1 MAAARIRQA
10 GRHDLIGVHD
20 VGVEA
25 SRALGEPVF
34 TLAQQ
39 REFWERTGFDPG
51 KDAWVATD
59 EETVL
64 GFGEL
69 HTSQDVLVRTRPGTD
84 GGLHH
89 ALLETLEAAARA
101 RGMEFV
107 AANLP
112 DIDTAAVSAY
122 ETAGYA
128 KSREVWR
135 MWVEHTEEPP
145 APALPEG
152 VTIRPYTS
160 DDGDAVHELLD
171 AAYTGW
177 DDDYVPIPHR
187 EWLSFMTDHGDFD
200 PGCWFLAESDHRL
213 VGVCLNWRDGW
224 VKDLAVHPN
233 WRRRGLGEALLR
245 HAFRELWQ
253 NGVRRIGLKVDSNNG
268 TGAPRLYERLGFVT
282 DRRYPM
288 FLKRL

>member
-10 GRHDLIGVHD
+10 SRHDLISVHD
-20 VGVEA
+20 VVVEA
-25 SRALGEPVF
+25 SRVLGEYVN

-39 REFWERTGFDPG
+39 REHWERDGFDPAR
-51 KDAWVATD
+51 DAWVATD
-59 EETVL
+59 AETVL

-84 GGLHH
+84 GLHH
-89 ALLETLEAAARA
+89 ALLETLEQAARA

-107 AANLP
+107 AATVP
-112 DIDTAAVSAY
+112 DIDATAVSAY

-128 KSREVWR
+128 KGRVIWR
-135 MWVEHTEEPP
+135 MWVEHTDEPP
-145 APALPEG
+145 APTLPDG
-152 VTIRPYTS
+152 VTIRPYT
-160 DDGDAVHELLD
+160 DEDGEAVHRLLD

-177 DDDYVPIPHR
+177 DEDYVPIPHR
-187 EWLSFMTDHGDFD
+187 EWLSFMTQHGDFE
-200 PGCWFLAESDHRL
+200 PGCWFLAESGDRL
-213 VGVCLNWRDGW
+213 VGVCLNWKDGW
-224 VKDLAVHPN
+224 VKDLAVHPD
-233 WRRRGLGEALLR
+233 WRRQGLGEALLR
-245 HAFRELWQ
+245 HSFRELWR
-253 NGVRRIGLKVDSNNG
+253 NGVHRIGLKVDSNNG